1 MKNLRLSTTP
11 IEELISVEMQGFTG
25 TIKAIQKNGEQ
36 VEDSLFLVGRK
47 MEEVKSATLASNITL
62 KKIEGYVSRPIP
74 PFPAI
79 PKTDLSGVEKA
90 LALVLAE
97 LKKPEEIV
105 IKLELE

>member
-1 MKNLRLSTTP
+1 MKQIRATTP
-11 IEELISVEMQGFTG
+11 LEELVSVEMQGFTG
-25 TIKAIQKNGEQ
+25 VITSTKKNGEKI
-36 VEDSLFLVGRK
+36 EDLNFSVTRK
-47 MEEVKSATLASNITL
+47 VEEVKSAILASNIAL
-62 KKIEGYVSRPIP
+62 KKIEGHVSRPKP
-74 PFPAI
+74 PFPEI